1 MSDGGIEHVA
11 EPKQPL
17 TAHEQGDPSD
27 FWEYAAMRT
36 PDHNK
41 LYYLK
46 GTIAFLAFYFLV
58 HLVIHVLCNKYNR
71 VY

>member
-1 MSDGGIEHVA
+1 MSEVGNQHGLET
-11 EPKQPL
+11 KQPL
-17 TAHEQGDPSD
+17 TAHVQGTASD

-46 GTIAFLAFYFLV
+46 GTLAFLAFYFLV
-58 HLVIHVLCNKYNR
+58 HLVIHVLCNRYNR